1 MNGPLAGIRII
12 DLTTVVLGPFATQ
25 LLADLG
31 ADVIKVEAP
40 EGDVL
45 RHIAPMRNRGMGH
58 IFLHHNRNKRSVVL
72 DLKKPAGR
80 EALLRLAA
88 KADALVHNARPQSM
102 QRLKLSY
109 QDVAAANPGIVYV
122 GAYGYGERGRRAGQP
137 AYDDLIQ
144 GVSGLTWMAQR
155 AGAGRPRY
163 VPTAITDRITGL
175 STVNAVTTAL
185 LCRAR
190 TGKGQSVEVPMYET
204 VAHML
209 LGDHLCGRSF
219 DPPMEPLLYERM
231 LAEHRVPY
239 ATKDGYVCVLVY
251 NDRQWRSFFKLVGRE
266 EMFDRDP
273 RFSSQTA
280 RSQNINAV
288 YAFVAECMAARTS
301 AEWLQL
307 LKDADIP
314 VAPVNSI
321 DDVIDDPHLAEAGF
335 FRMMDHPTEGRLRV
349 MATPSSWSA
358 TPPGELRP
366 APRLGEH
373 SAEILKEAGY
383 SEKEIEKMIAGGVT
397 KSVIRDP

>member
-1 MNGPLAGIRII
+1 
-12 DLTTVVLGPFATQ
+12 
-25 LLADLG
+25 
-31 ADVIKVEAP
+31 
-40 EGDVL
+40 
-45 RHIAPMRNRGMGH
+45 
-58 IFLHHNRNKRSVVL
+58 
-72 DLKKPAGR
+72 
-80 EALLRLAA
+80 
-88 KADALVHNARPQSM
+88 
-102 QRLKLSY
+102 
-109 QDVAAANPGIVYV
+109 
-122 GAYGYGERGRRAGQP
+122 
-137 AYDDLIQ
+137 
-144 GVSGLTWMAQR
+144 
-155 AGAGRPRY
+155 
-163 VPTAITDRITGL
+163 
-175 STVNAVTTAL
+175 
-185 LCRAR
+185 
-190 TGKGQSVEVPMYET
+190 MYET

-219 DPPMEPLLYERM
+219 DPPMEPMLYERM

-251 NDRQWRSFFKLVGRE
+251 NDKQWRSFFRLVGRE
-266 EMFDRDP
+266 DMLEKDP
-273 RFSSQTA
+273 RFASQTA

-301 AEWLQL
+301 AEWLKL

-358 TPPGELRP
+358 TPPDELRP

-383 SEKEIEKMIAGGVT
+383 SANEIEGMIEAGVT
-397 KSVIRDP
+397 KTS